1 MSGDLIGKVR
11 RALRKDPRYIVRR
24 LGLETTMAAERWLLP
39 RRVRALDLRALARGA
54 GHADLDALWTV
65 LAARPYAHPMPRDR
79 HALERLQPGASAE
92 LSARAERAHRHEVD
106 LLGSGP
112 HTLPAAI
119 DWLADLK
126 TGHRWPQAF
135 HRDIDY
141 NNFGQSSDVKGAWE
155 LSRLQWA
162 LPLGQAWLLS
172 GDDRHAAK
180 ARALLESWIASNP
193 CGHSVN
199 WACTMEP
206 ALRLLSWT
214 WLFHACAD
222 APSWRDS
229 GFRELFLRALFLH
242 GDFVA
247 HNHERADINGN
258 HYTADAAGLVYAGL
272 FFGELGQAPRWAA
285 LGWDILVGEMP
296 RQVFADGVDF
306 EASVPY
312 HRLVLELFTYAAL
325 YRQRLGLPVPPAYR
339 QRLLAMGRFTAAYS
353 RNDGS
358 VPLWG
363 DADDGRGLALGT
375 QTLNDHRYLVG
386 LLGLAYDDA
395 DLVQRFAGP
404 RDEVAWLLGEEAAA
418 RLPERMQPP
427 PQSSQA
433 FADGGFYVLRS
444 GAHHVFV
451 DCGPLG
457 LAGRGGHGHNDL
469 LALEAVLDGVHLLS
483 DCGAYLYTAS
493 PAERNNFRSTAY
505 HNTPQVD
512 GQEINRFVRPDY
524 LWVLHND
531 AAHECLGWSVD
542 AQRTHFEGRH
552 TGYQR
557 LAQPVTVQRQIELQ
571 HGSGRLD
578 VRDSFIGEGEHEVCV
593 PWHLAPGVQV
603 EGDAQASADG
613 LQGTL
618 RLSAGGRAFELRWL
632 SDAPWQP
639 RLEAA
644 RVSPAYGRVLPTQVL
659 RLSRRG
665 ALHGLQVTL
674 QPAGTDTDTD
684 TDADAEATAP

>member
-1 MSGDLIGKVR
+1 MAGDLIGKLR

-24 LGLETTMAAERWLLP
+24 LWLEATMAADRWLLP
-39 RRVRALDLRALARGA
+39 RRVRALDLRALARRA
-54 GHADLDALWTV
+54 NHADLDALWMA
-65 LAARPYAHPMPRDR
+65 LAARPYAHPMLRDKD
-79 HALERLQPGASAE
+79 ALERLEPGAVAE
-92 LSARAERAHRHEVD
+92 VMVRAERAHRHEVD
-106 LLGSGP
+106 LLGSGAR
-112 HTLPAAI
+112 TLPAAI

-126 TGHRWPQAF
+126 TGHRWPPAF

-141 NNFGQSSDVKGAWE
+141 NNFGRDSDVKGAWE

-172 GDDRHAAK
+172 GEDRHAAK
-180 ARALLESWIASNP
+180 ARALLQSWIDANP

-222 APSWRDS
+222 APSWRDG
-229 GFRELFLRALFLH
+229 GFREQLLRALYLH
-242 GDFVA
+242 GDFVV
-247 HNHERADINGN
+247 HNLERADINGN
-258 HYTADAAGLVYAGL
+258 HYTADAAGLVYAGQ
-272 FFGELGQAPRWAA
+272 FFGQVGHAPRWAS
-285 LGWDILVGEMP
+285 LGWAILVGEMP

-312 HRLVLELFTYAAL
+312 HRLVLELFAYPAL
-325 YRQRLGLPVPPAYR
+325 YRQQQGLPVQPAYR
-339 QRLLAMGRFTAAYS
+339 ERLLAMGRFTAAYS

-375 QTLNDHRYLVG
+375 QPLNDHRYLVG
-386 LLGLAYDDA
+386 LLGQAFGDA
-395 DLVQRFAGP
+395 ELMSRSAGP
-404 RDEVAWLLGEEAAA
+404 RDEVAWLLGEPAAA
-418 RLPERMQPP
+418 QLPARTQAP
-427 PQSSQA
+427 PQPSQA
-433 FADGGFYVLRS
+433 FVEGGFYVLRS
-444 GAHHVFV
+444 GGHHVFV

-493 PAERNNFRSTAY
+493 PTERNNFRSTAY
-505 HNTPQVD
+505 HNTPQLD

-531 AAHECLGWSVD
+531 AAHECLEWSVD
-542 AQRTHFEGRH
+542 AQRTRLVGRH

-557 LAQPVTVQRQIELQ
+557 LAQPVTVRRQIELQ
-571 HGSGRLD
+571 HASGRLD
-578 VRDSFIGEGEHEVCV
+578 VVDRFDGAGEHEVCV
-593 PWHLAPGVQV
+593 PWHLAPGVRAVAEPQC
-603 EGDAQASADG
+603 SADG
-613 LQGTL
+613 LQGVL
-618 RLSAGGRAFELRWL
+618 RLAAGGRAFELHWQ
-632 SDAPWQP
+632 SNAPWQAQLQP
-639 RLEAA
+639 A
-644 RVSPAYGRVLPTQVL
+644 RVSPTYGRVLPTQVL

-674 QPAGTDTDTD
+674 QT
-684 TDADAEATAP
+684 ATAQTAAMAR